1 VRLWIDTD
9 VGTNVDDAVALLVA
23 LAHPDVD
30 LVGVSTIGADP
41 ARSAHVARE
50 LLATAAGDAPEVPV
64 VAGTADA
71 LDAFPGARPDAVLA
85 IGPLTTLAA
94 LTTAGLR
101 PPWLTIMG
109 GALQPVRH
117 RGALR
122 HVESNFAADPE
133 AAAATLAVGGATL
146 VPLDAT
152 VATRLDDRF
161 HKALVEAAPVLE
173 PLVRDWLDAQAADGV
188 PADEIAVHLHDPA
201 ALLVAA
207 GEPVARTT
215 MTLRLAVEADGRL
228 RQIEPDADDPAAAEH
243 EVVTALYA
251 TTVTALVIALLG
263 AGAQPGP
270 GGGAQPAKSR

>member
-9 VGTNVDDAVALLVA
+9 VGTNVDDAIALLVA
-23 LAHPDVD
+23 RAHPDID
-30 LVGVSTIGADP
+30 LVGVSTTGPDP
-41 ARSAHVARE
+41 ARSAGLARE
-50 LLATAAGDAPEVPV
+50 LLAAGGAEPDQIPV

-71 LDAFPGARPDAVLA
+71 LDAFPGSGPDTLLA
-85 IGPLTTLAA
+85 IGPLTNVAA

-101 PPWLTIMG
+101 PPRLTIMG
-109 GALQPVRH
+109 GLLRPVRH

-122 HVESNFAADPE
+122 EVESNFAADPP
-133 AAAATLAVGGATL
+133 AAAATLAIGGATL
-146 VPLDAT
+146 VPLDVT
-152 VATRLDDRF
+152 VATRLDERF
-161 HKALVEAAPVLE
+161 HRAVVEAAPVLE
-173 PLVRDWLDAQAADGV
+173 PLVEQWLRAQAAEGV

-215 MTLRLAVEADGRL
+215 ATLRLAVDADGRL
-228 RQIEPDADDPAAAEH
+228 RLAGDDDPAGAEH

-270 GGGAQPAKSR
+270 TGGAQPAKSR